1 MKIKIKNKYFIIT
14 LLSTLVW
21 WAVFATFNTWAA
33 TGSISATIQIRIC
46 GNGTAE
52 SGEDCDGSVGN
63 ATCININRG
72 FTGGSLSCDT
82 DCDYITSACTSG
94 GGGGGGG
101 GGGSVT
107 PSPPTQATVKFT
119 GKAYPKSAVTLL
131 KDAQVAGTTVA
142 GANAE
147 FEITLADLSAGNYI
161 FSVYSEDYQGRRSIS
176 LSFPVGVTKGTI
188 TNISGIFIAPSIGV
202 DKSEVKQGDNIAIF
216 GQSVPQSSITIIVNS
231 DDEYFATAKSDNS
244 GIYLHTF
251 DTSPLAAGQHFTK
264 SKSSVNNEISTFSKT
279 VSFAVGTKNIVWEEP
294 QKIKADSNGDGRV
307 NLVDFSITAYWY
319 NRPSPPAAADLN
331 SDGKVNLVDFS
342 IMAYYWTG

>member
-1 MKIKIKNKYFIIT
+1 MRIKIKNKYFIIT

-21 WAVFATFNTWAA
+21 WAVFATFNVWA
-33 TGSISATIQIRIC
+33 TTSSISATIQIRVC

-52 SGEDCDGSVGN
+52 SGEDCDGSDKN
-63 ATCININRG
+63 DATCLTLG
-72 FTGGSLSCDT
+72 FTGGSLTCDAA
-82 DCDYITSACTSG
+82 CDFITSACTSG

-101 GGGSVT
+101 GGGSSVT
-107 PSPPTQATVKFT
+107 PPTSATVKFT
-119 GKAYPKSAVTLL
+119 GKAYPKSAITLL

-147 FEITLADLSAGNYI
+147 FEITLANLSAGNYI
-161 FSVYSEDYQGRRSIS
+161 FSVYGEDYQGRRSIS

-188 TNISGIFIAPSIGV
+188 TNVSGIFIAPSIGV

-216 GQSVPQSSITIIVNS
+216 GQSAPQSNITIVVNS

-244 GIYLHTF
+244 GIYLYTF

-264 SKSSVNNEISTFSKT
+264 AKSSVNNEISIFSKT
-279 VSFAVGTKNIVWEEP
+279 ISFAVGTKNVVFEEP
-294 QKIKADSNGDGRV
+294 QKTKADTNGDGRV
-307 NLVDFSITAYWY
+307 NLVDFSIAAYWY
-319 NRPSPPAAADLN
+319 KRPSPPAAADLN